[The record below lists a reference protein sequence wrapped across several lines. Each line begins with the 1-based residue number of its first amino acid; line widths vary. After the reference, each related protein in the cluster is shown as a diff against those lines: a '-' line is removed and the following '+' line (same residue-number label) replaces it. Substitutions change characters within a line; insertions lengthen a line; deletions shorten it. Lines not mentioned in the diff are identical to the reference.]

1 MSRALSLTLTPK
13 DSINAGLVL
22 ETYTYAYSPEIEYAT
37 MRETV
42 FLGLNAGPFDATS
55 RLTPDEARV
64 LANQLLQVAD
74 EADEHRAR
82 RESLEEIEEQLRDE
96 DFDSSVVRFAHPD
109 IVYCAPG
116 QLSETAK
123 AHPGKLIIAERDEVP
138 A

>member
-1 MSRALSLTLTPK
+1 MSCRAIDLKLQPAAHSSSDLRL
-13 DSINAGLVL
+13 AA
-22 ETYTYAYSPEIEYAT
+22 YTYGYRTDVYAN

-42 FLGLNAGPFDATS
+42 TLHTGSDHLQSTVCLSPA
-55 RLTPDEARV
+55 EARE
-64 LANQLLQVAD
+64 LAAHLMKVAD
-74 EADEHRAR
+74 VCDEHRAR

-96 DFDSSVVRFAHPD
+96 DFDSSLVRFAHPD

-123 AHPGKLIIAERDEVP
+123 DHPGKLIIAEREEVP